1 MAATRSPLR
10 RSAWKSQRRI
20 SEKSVAG
27 TGTDKAKKCTKSKSA
42 SLGRSAQPR
51 VVAQDGEQVA
61 TKGAGEARQRVHQ
74 PQRSAGAVPL
84 ATTRHASSEMLEEP
98 IEYVTDTLFEA
109 LPAGGVIAE
118 FEAEAIP
125 GEDRRR
131 AARSSVTAPAGLP
144 PYLASLYETPLL
156 DKEQEAFLFRKMN
169 YLKFQAER
177 LRDVPA
183 RRRRPAARR
192 QIEGLLARAD
202 NVRNQIMQANLR
214 LVVSI
219 AKKFADGV
227 NTFEELVSEGNMP
240 LFRAVEL
247 FDAGKGF
254 RFSTYATWA
263 IRNHLQRF
271 LADRHKHRQ
280 RFIANDE
287 YVATWSADERTSVTE
302 SEARF
307 KRQRHLVSQ
316 VLNVL
321 SEREQHIVEARY
333 GLNDSRQAYT
343 LAEIGRDLG
352 ISKERVRQ
360 LATVALEKVQKLV
373 TDAQIDSAGGV

>member
-1 MAATRSPLR
+1 MQQGASKVPARLAGGNCSQCVHAGNKHKTATRGD
-10 RSAWKSQRRI
+10 AQN
-20 SEKSVAG
+20 
-27 TGTDKAKKCTKSKSA
+27 T
-42 SLGRSAQPR
+42 SL
-51 VVAQDGEQVA
+51 E
-61 TKGAGEARQRVHQ
+61 TFE
-74 PQRSAGAVPL
+74 
-84 ATTRHASSEMLEEP
+84 TP
-98 IEYVTDTLFEA
+98 IEYVEDASFKV
-109 LPAGGVIAE
+109 LPSGGVIAE
-118 FEAEAIP
+118 YEADDIP
-125 GEDRRR
+125 GEEKRRTR
-131 AARSSVTAPAGLP
+131 ASVTAPAGLP

-156 DKEQEAFLFRKMN
+156 DKDQEAFLFRKMN

-177 LRDVPA
+177 LRNA
-183 RRRRPAARR
+183 LHSRGRRSAAIVR
-192 QIEGLLARAD
+192 QIEDLLARAD
-202 NVRNQIMQANLR
+202 NVRNQIMKANLR

-280 RFIANDE
+280 RFIANDD
-287 YVATWSADERTSVTE
+287 YVATWSADERSSVTE

-307 KRQRHLVSQ
+307 KRQKHLVSQ
-316 VLNVL
+316 LLNVL
-321 SEREQHIVEARY
+321 NEREQQIVEARY
-333 GLNDSRQAYT
+333 GLNESRQAYT

-373 TDAQIDSAGGV
+373 TDSQIEGGG